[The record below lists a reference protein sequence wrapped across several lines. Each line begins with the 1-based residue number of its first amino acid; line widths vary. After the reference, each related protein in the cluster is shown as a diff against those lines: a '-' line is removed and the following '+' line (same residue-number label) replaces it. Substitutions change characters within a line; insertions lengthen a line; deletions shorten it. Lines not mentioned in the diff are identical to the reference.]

1 MYATIPVYYPSL
13 EEAARKDE
21 AALWCDSYNINMSC
35 RNFIQ
40 DTHDLQNA
48 SDNVKRTQYLNL
60 LSWCWEEMS
69 RDRNERCLLVCDEA
83 YLMIDPQ
90 VPQSLVFLRNV
101 EKRARKYEAGL
112 AIISHSVVDFL
123 APEVKMYGQAL
134 LDIPC
139 YKILMGCDGKNLQ
152 ETKDLYNLTDAEQEL
167 LESKRRGHALF
178 IIGSKRLHVNFEI
191 PAYKFSYMGKAGGR

>member
-1 MYATIPVYYPSL
+1 MQNVMQALYLTRN
-13 EEAARKDE
+13 ARG
-21 AALWCDSYNINMSC
+21 LP
-35 RNFIQ
+35 
-40 DTHDLQNA
+40 A
-48 SDNVKRTQYLNL
+48 S
-60 LSWCWEEMS
+60 
-69 RDRNERCLLVCDEA
+69 
-83 YLMIDPQ
+83 
-90 VPQSLVFLRNV
+90 
-101 EKRARKYEAGL
+101 ARRYT
-112 AIISHSVVDFL
+112 
-123 APEVKMYGQAL
+123 L

>member
-1 MYATIPVYYPSL
+1 MNL
-13 EEAARKDE
+13 DGH
-21 AALWCDSYNINMSC
+21 L
-35 RNFIQ
+35 
-40 DTHDLQNA
+40 
-48 SDNVKRTQYLNL
+48 NVKRTQYLNL

>member
-1 MYATIPVYYPSL
+1 MRALTNFEEVYAVYFDDVY
-13 EEAARKDE
+13 R
-21 AALWCDSYNINMSC
+21 Y
-35 RNFIQ
+35 
-40 DTHDLQNA
+40 
-48 SDNVKRTQYLNL
+48 L
-60 LSWCWEEMS
+60 LSLSGSESVAEELTSETFFRAMDAL
-69 RDRNERCLLVCDEA
+69 DRFRGECSVRVWLCQIAKN
-83 YLMIDPQ
+83 
-90 VPQSLVFLRNV
+90 
-101 EKRARKYEAGL
+101 EAGL